1 MATMP
6 ILVPGDAAAT
16 IDPRVAAFE
25 ASVEATLLV
34 DPYGD
39 EIIDANPA
47 ACALLGYDRALLR
60 QSTASA
66 LHAGQIPA
74 LTVFT
79 QAVLHKGAYW
89 TTALTP
95 RHAAGQELHLEYS
108 GCRVSHDDRSLVLL
122 TLTDLEARR
131 RRNVDAAAEDHM
143 RSGISTWQRVERV
156 FQDIEREN
164 QLILRAAGEG
174 IYGVNAEGKTTFVNP
189 AAERMLGWSA
199 E

>member
-1 MATMP
+1 M
-6 ILVPGDAAAT
+6 LVSDDTAEA

-25 ASVEATLLV
+25 SSVEATLLV
-34 DPYGD
+34 DPFGD
-39 EIIDANPA
+39 QIVDANPA

-60 QSTASA
+60 QTRAST
-66 LHAGQIPA
+66 LHAGELPA

-89 TTALTP
+89 TTGLNP
-95 RHAAGQELHLEYS
+95 RHATGQDLQLEYA
-108 GCRVSHDDRSLVLL
+108 GCLLPHDGRSLLLL

-143 RSGISTWQRVERV
+143 RGGISTWQRVERV

-174 IYGVNAEGKTTFVNP
+174 IYGVNAEGKTCLLYTSP
-189 AAERMLGWSA
+189 SPRDS
-199 E
+199 